1 MKCFFLLA
9 SIAGMIGGCTSDPGF
24 TGVSGIREVGANDVT
39 QCTYVTDI
47 RAKPAVY
54 GVLADQGIKYSR
66 NTILASAR
74 DAGANTVV
82 FDPVGSGVVVDRLHA
97 VAYKC

>member
-1 MKCFFLLA
+1 MKHIILLTA
-9 SIAGMIGGCTSDPGF
+9 FAGIVGGCTSDPGF
-24 TGVSGIREVGANDVT
+24 TGVTGIREVSANDVA

-54 GVLADQGIKYSR
+54 GVLADQGITYSR

-82 FDPVGSGVVVDRLHA
+82 FDPVGSGAVVDRLHA